1 MEYLK
6 YYKKDLKTY
15 LRHLLSAPFIYSVF
29 FAFIILDVFV
39 EIYHRIS
46 FPLYWLELVD
56 RKKYIKFDRHRLQ
69 YLDYIDRFNCLYCS
83 YWNWLIHY
91 VSEIAWR
98 TEKYWCWIQH
108 QKSEDFIPPKHHKDF
123 LAYWDEKAF
132 FREYSVEDKECKL
145 LKD

>member
-6 YYKKDLKTY
+6 YYNKDTITLIK
-15 LRHLLSAPFIYSVF
+15 HIISAPFIYAVF
-29 FAFIILDVFV
+29 IWFVILDVFV
-39 EIYHRIS
+39 ELYHRIC

-56 RKKYIKFDRHRLQ
+56 RKKYIKFDRHKLPYLKPLQ
-69 YLDYIDRFNCLYCS
+69 KFNCMYCS

-98 TEKYWCWIQH
+98 TEKYWCWITS
-108 QKSEDFIPPKHHKDF
+108 QKDPNFIPPRHHKDF
-123 LAYWDEKAF
+123 LPYWDEKAF
-132 FREYSVEDKECKL
+132 FEEYSREECKL